1 MKKRRKLRL
10 PRETVRQLTPLPPI
24 RVALQCTDSCDTCP
38 SLAFTC
44 INTCTTP

>member
-1 MKKRRKLRL
+1 MKRRKLRL
-10 PRETVRQLTPLPPI
+10 PREVIRHLALVR
-24 RVALQCTDSCDTCP
+24 AGLQCTDSCDTCP